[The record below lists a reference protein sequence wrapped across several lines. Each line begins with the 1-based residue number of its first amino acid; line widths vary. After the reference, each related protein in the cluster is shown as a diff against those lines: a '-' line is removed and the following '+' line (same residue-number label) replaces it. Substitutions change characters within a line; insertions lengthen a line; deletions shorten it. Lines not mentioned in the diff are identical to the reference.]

1 MNSNEIY
8 VSLDIGTSNVK
19 VIIGEMVNDGLNII
33 GVGNVKSNGLKKG
46 SIVDIDETV
55 RSIKKAIEQAER
67 MVGIHIE
74 QVVVGVNA
82 NQVQLLPCHGVVAVS
97 NEDREIGNEDVLR
110 VLDAAQ
116 VVSIAPEREFI
127 DVVPRQFIV
136 DGLDEIND
144 PRGMIGVRLEMEG
157 TLITGSRT
165 LLHNLLRCVEKA
177 GLEIVDICLQP
188 LAAATVA
195 LSSDEKNRGVALV
208 DIGGGSTTL
217 SIFQDGEL
225 QATSVLPLGGD
236 HITKDI
242 AIGLKTSTENADQI
256 KLKYGHAFYDT
267 ASEEEVFTV
276 SIMGSDQTEQYSQLE
291 LSDIIEARVEE
302 ILMFVQEEVRKLGV
316 KHVASGYIL
325 TGGIASMPGVLDLAY
340 DILHENV
347 RIATP
352 DYIGVREP
360 QYTIGV
366 GLIKH
371 SYQKAKLRGKNVQ
384 EKDEHFEPVVPA
396 PMPVQQQPAKQPTRK
411 QNKNNEDNERMM
423 SKVKRVFRYLWD

>member
-19 VIIGEMVNDGLNII
+19 VIIGEMMNDTLNII

-55 RSIKKAIEQAER
+55 QSIKKAIEQAER

-74 QVVVGVNA
+74 RVVVGVSA

-97 NEDREIGNEDVLR
+97 SENREIGNEDVQR
-110 VLDAAQ
+110 VLEAAQ
-116 VVSIAPEREFI
+116 VVSIPPEREI
-127 DVVPRQFIV
+127 IEVVPREFIV

-157 TLITGSRT
+157 MLVTGSKT
-165 LLHNLLRCVEKA
+165 LLHNLLRCVERA
-177 GLEIVDICLQP
+177 GLEVVDICLQP
-188 LAAATVA
+188 LAAGSLA
-195 LSSDEKNRGVALV
+195 LSKDEKNMGVALV

-217 SIFQDGEL
+217 SVFYDGEL
-225 QATSVLPLGGD
+225 AVTSVLPIGGD

-242 AIGLKTSTENADQI
+242 AIGLKTSTEDAEQL

-276 SIMGSDQTEQYSQLE
+276 SVMGSDQKQQYTQVDLA
-291 LSDIIEARVEE
+291 DIIEARLEE
-302 ILMFVQEEVRKLGV
+302 ILLFVQQELKKFGFKELAG
-316 KHVASGYIL
+316 GYVL
-325 TGGIASMPGVLDLAY
+325 TGGVVSMPGVLDIAQIVL
-340 DILHENV
+340 NQPV

-366 GLIKH
+366 GLIKKA
-371 SYQKAKLRGKNVQ
+371 YQKAKLKGTKHTVQ
-384 EKDEHFEPVVPA
+384 EKAESFERRTSVNYSPQQVKTKQQNDEE
-396 PMPVQQQPAKQPTRK
+396 K
-411 QNKNNEDNERMM
+411 MM
-423 SKVKRVFRYLWD
+423 SKVKKVFRYLWE